1 MNIRQMVIQMTFR
14 VISNGLRGANEIINR
29 LRNGAGGADGA
40 IRRMSAGM
48 QKLNGAAGALI
59 GTLGKVAAAM
69 GVAFS
74 AVAIKNAADEAMNLD
89 NKLRVIYK
97 DDEQGRRAMKDKIFD
112 MANDARGSY
121 TATGDLFYKV
131 ARTSETTG
139 LSLDESARLA
149 EIVSKG
155 LSLSGADT
163 GTAEGAI
170 LQLGQA
176 LSSGV
181 LQGDEL
187 HALNEGAGALM
198 QEMAKS
204 MGVKIGDLKEMG
216 KNGELTSDKVAR
228 AILASGDEI
237 DRQFATHVPTI
248 GQAMQT
254 ISNTWTKTIGD
265 IQDRTNVFGAIAEGL
280 ISGIKYVGNQVRA
293 FMDLLEGKDDG
304 RAEHPILAAFVDGV
318 KAIKNEVDYVKGSIR
333 TFFAI
338 LEGDESERQDH
349 PVLAAYADVAHV
361 LQEKIAA
368 VRKLVQ
374 IFFAVLAGDEET
386 RQENPQFAAFA
397 GGVNAVKEKI
407 EQAKGTL
414 SDYYEMLGL
423 KIRQKQEDGD
433 DGQALDEGQA
443 ARLTELQEEHP
454 LLAQLA
460 DVVTGFGKVWDTI
473 AAFANAIKD
482 TLAGAIGGVVDAV
495 SALGMSWGAVYEDYM
510 AGVASIQQM
519 WANLREYFEA
529 AAPILQFL
537 AYIIGAVLVG
547 AVYVMHRS
555 TALVFRAL
563 AAALEWIS
571 SLLGRIKEYILSLG
585 FDWDS
590 VYEHFLAG
598 IASLQKAWADMQIF
612 IEAIMPL
619 LQFIASF
626 VADGLV
632 AAFFMLE
639 AAVGAVFRALQFVAE
654 VIIYTLVNAFHNLQR
669 VAGIVFDAMAKQIE
683 FVGKALGGL
692 GEIIQWLVDGLTSIL
707 TLGSAVGNM
716 KMPEHQWGD
725 WKNAGG
731 GGYSVTNNKSVY
743 APQYVG
749 MDPDSLSRQP
759 EKDVLNFAKGF

>member
-48 QKLNGAAGALI
+48 QKLNGAAGALV

-216 KNGELTSDKVAR
+216 KNGELTSDRVAR

-254 ISNTWTKTIGD
+254 ISNTWTKTMGD

-280 ISGIKYVGNQVRA
+280 ISGIKYVGGQVHA
-293 FMDLLEGKDDG
+293 FMDLLEGKDEG
-304 RAEHPILAAFVDGV
+304 RAKHPVLAAFVDGV
-318 KAIKNEVDYVKGSIR
+318 KLVKNEIDYVKGSIK
-333 TFFAI
+333 TFFSI
-338 LEGDESERQDH
+338 
-349 PVLAAYADVAHV
+349 
-361 LQEKIAA
+361 
-368 VRKLVQ
+368 
-374 IFFAVLAGDEET
+374 LAGDEDARMEH
-386 RQENPQFAAFA
+386 PALAAFA
-397 GGVNAVKEKI
+397 DAAGILRSRPSRAR
-407 EQAKGTL
+407 
-414 SDYYEMLGL
+414 GL
-423 KIRQKQEDGD
+423 KFWRG
-433 DGQALDEGQA
+433 
-443 ARLTELQEEHP
+443 
-454 LLAQLA
+454 
-460 DVVTGFGKVWDTI
+460 
-473 AAFANAIKD
+473 
-482 TLAGAIGGVVDAV
+482 
-495 SALGMSWGAVYEDYM
+495 VYEDFL
-510 AGVASIQQM
+510 AGVSSIQRM
-519 WANLREYFEA
+519 WANWRATLEA
-529 AAPILQFL
+529 LMPVLQFL
-537 AYIIGAVLVG
+537 AYIVGAVLVG
-547 AVYVMHRS
+547 ALYVMHRS
-555 TALVFRAL
+555 TVLVFRAM
-563 AAALEWIS
+563 ATALEWIS
-571 SLLGRIKEYILSLG
+571 SLFYRIKTAILSMG
-585 FDWDS
+585 FDWDG
-590 VYEHFLAG
+590 VYAHIMTGF
-598 IASLQKAWADMQIF
+598 ASLQKAWASLQPL
-612 IEAIMPL
+612 IEALTPLCLFLADLVGTLLVNEFHKLQIM
-619 LQFIASF
+619 
-626 VADGLV
+626 
-632 AAFFMLE
+632 AAFVFSALQIVVNVIGY
-639 AAVGAVFRALQFVAE
+639 ALVYALYHLQLVSSIVFRA
-654 VIIYTLVNAFHNLQR
+654 I
-669 VAGIVFDAMAKQIE
+669 AKLIE
-683 FVGKALGGL
+683 WVSALLGGL
-692 GEIIQWLVDGLTSIL
+692 GEMIKWLADGLTSIL

-743 APQYVG
+743 APQYFG
-749 MDPDSLSRQP
+749 LDPISLGNQP

>member
-204 MGVKIGDLKEMG
+204 MGVKIGELKEMG
-216 KNGELTSDKVAR
+216 KNGELTSDRVAR

-254 ISNTWTKTIGD
+254 ISNTWTKTMGD

-280 ISGIKYVGNQVRA
+280 ISGIKYVGGQVHA
-293 FMDLLEGKDDG
+293 FMDLLEGKDEG
-304 RAEHPILAAFVDGV
+304 RAEHPVLATFANGV
-318 KAIKNEVDYVKGSIR
+318 KFVKNEIDYVKGSIKTLFAILDGDENAKKQHPVLATYANVVR
-333 TFFAI
+333 LLQSKIETVRGMIKTFFAI
-338 LEGDESERQDH
+338 L
-349 PVLAAYADVAHV
+349 
-361 LQEKIAA
+361 
-368 VRKLVQ
+368 
-374 IFFAVLAGDEET
+374 AGDEEA
-386 RQENPQFAAFA
+386 RRENPRLAAFA
-397 GGVNAVKEKI
+397 DGINAVKQKI
-407 EQAKGTL
+407 EEAKALL

-423 KIRQKQEDGD
+423 KVKKKQDGD
-433 DGQALDEGQA
+433 LDEEQTDG
-443 ARLTELQEEHP
+443 
-454 LLAQLA
+454 LAQLQKEHPVLERMTNA
-460 DVVTGFGKVWDTI
+460 VTGLGKIWDTI
-473 AAFANAIKD
+473 MAIGNAIGSV
-482 TLAGAIGGVVDAV
+482 LMGAIGGVIDTI
-495 SALGMSWGAVYEDYM
+495 SALGVNWDGVYED
-510 AGVASIQQM
+510 
-519 WANLREYFEA
+519 
-529 AAPILQFL
+529 FL
-537 AYIIGAVLVG
+537 L
-547 AVYVMHRS
+547 
-555 TALVFRAL
+555 
-563 AAALEWIS
+563 
-571 SLLGRIKEYILSLG
+571 
-585 FDWDS
+585 
-590 VYEHFLAG
+590 G
-598 IASLQKAWADMQIF
+598 IASIEQAWANMQPL
-612 IEAIMPL
+612 IEAVTPL
-619 LQFIASF
+619 LQFIAYVIGS
-626 VADGLV
+626 VI
-632 AAFFMLE
+632 
-639 AAVGAVFRALQFVAE
+639 VGAVYAFYRTSAFVFRAVAK
-654 VIIYTLVNAFHNLQR
+654 L
-669 VAGIVFDAMAKQIE
+669 IE
-683 FVGKALGGL
+683 WVSALLGGL
-692 GEIIQWLVDGLTSIL
+692 GEMIKWLADGLTSIL

-731 GGYSVTNNKSVY
+731 GGYSLTTNNNTLNATY
-743 APQYVG
+743 NL
-749 MDPDSLSRQP
+749 PDQSSMLAQSQSDQTVFY
-759 EKDVLNFAKGF
+759 KTSF

>member
-1 MNIRQMVIQMTFR
+1 MIIQLAFR
-14 VISNGLRGANEIINR
+14 VAEGGLRGANNLINR
-29 LRNGAGGADGA
+29 LRNGAGSADGA

-74 AVAIKNAADEAMNLD
+74 AVAIKNSADEAMNLD

-216 KNGELTSDKVAR
+216 KNGELTSDRVAR

-254 ISNTWTKTIGD
+254 ISNTWTKTMGD

-280 ISGIKYVGNQVRA
+280 ISGIKYVGGQVHA
-293 FMDLLEGKDDG
+293 FMDLLEGKDEG
-304 RAEHPILAAFVDGV
+304 RAEHPVLAAFVDGV
-318 KAIKNEVDYVKGSIR
+318 KLVKNEIDYVKGSIQTFLAILCGDKDAR
-333 TFFAI
+333 TGHPYLSVLADGVLRYINILRDGMEPVKAFFAI
-338 LEGDESERQDH
+338 LGGDASVRKEYPEIAAFADRINRVIEKIREAKTAAAELFDFWSLNKKQKNGGELTEQESER
-349 PVLAAYADVAHV
+349 YA
-361 LQEKIAA
+361 
-368 VRKLVQ
+368 Q
-374 IFFAVLAGDEET
+374 IQ
-386 RQENPQFAAFA
+386 QENPL
-397 GGVNAVKEKI
+397 AVKFSEV
-407 EQAKGTL
+407 
-414 SDYYEMLGL
+414 
-423 KIRQKQEDGD
+423 
-433 DGQALDEGQA
+433 LD
-443 ARLTELQEEHP
+443 
-454 LLAQLA
+454 
-460 DVVTGFGKVWDTI
+460 GFGKVFQTIMRIREAIISVLGSAIAGIIDAVTSFGLNWEAVETDVLDGI
-473 AAFANAIKD
+473 AA
-482 TLAGAIGGVVDAV
+482 
-495 SALGMSWGAVYEDYM
+495 
-510 AGVASIQQM
+510 IQRA
-519 WANLREYFEA
+519 WANLQ
-529 AAPILQFL
+529 PL
-537 AYIIGAVLVG
+537 
-547 AVYVMHRS
+547 
-555 TALVFRAL
+555 
-563 AAALEWIS
+563 
-571 SLLGRIKEYILSLG
+571 
-585 FDWDS
+585 
-590 VYEHFLAG
+590 
-598 IASLQKAWADMQIF
+598 
-612 IEAIMPL
+612 IEAVTPL
-619 LQFIASF
+619 LQFIAY
-626 VADGLV
+626 
-632 AAFFMLE
+632 
-639 AAVGAVFRALQFVAE
+639 AVGAVIVGALYAMYRTSAFVFKAIAKLIE
-654 VIIYTLVNAFHNLQR
+654 WVSTL
-669 VAGIVFDAMAKQIE
+669 
-683 FVGKALGGL
+683 LGGL
-692 GEIIQWLVDGLTSIL
+692 GEMIKWLADGLTSIL

-725 WKNAGG
+725 WKNVGSGG
-731 GGYSVTNNKSVY
+731 VSLTNNNSTY
-743 APQYVG
+743 APQYYG
-749 MDPDSLSRQP
+749 MDPVSLGTQP
-759 EKDVLNFAKGF
+759 EKDRMFFATGY

>member
-48 QKLNGAAGALI
+48 QKLNGAAGALV

-216 KNGELTSDKVAR
+216 KNGELTSDRVAR

-254 ISNTWTKTIGD
+254 ISNTWTKTMGD

-280 ISGIKYVGNQVRA
+280 ISGIKYVGGQVHA
-293 FMDLLEGKDDG
+293 FMDLLEGKDEG
-304 RAEHPILAAFVDGV
+304 RAKHPVLAAFVDGV
-318 KAIKNEVDYVKGSIR
+318 KLVKNEIDYVKGKVAGFFAALGGDAKAQAEHPTLTSFIEGVTQIR
-333 TFFAI
+333 T
-338 LEGDESERQDH
+338 
-349 PVLAAYADVAHV
+349 
-361 LQEKIAA
+361 KINQTKKSIEDFYELLTLDKKMASGGT
-368 VRKLVQ
+368 LT
-374 IFFAVLAGDEET
+374 DEESARRSELHT
-386 RQENPQFAAFA
+386 ENPLMSRASNILQGFDKM
-397 GGVNAVKEKI
+397 VTYVE
-407 EQAKGTL
+407 TL
-414 SDYYEMLGL
+414 GNTIQRVLG
-423 KIRQKQEDGD
+423 
-433 DGQALDEGQA
+433 A
-443 ARLTELQEEHP
+443 
-454 LLAQLA
+454 
-460 DVVTGFGKVWDTI
+460 
-473 AAFANAIKD
+473 AIKGVSD
-482 TLAGAIGGVVDAV
+482 AISSMGFNWEGIAENW
-495 SALGMSWGAVYEDYM
+495 LKGI
-510 AGVASIQQM
+510 ASIQQ
-519 WANLREYFEA
+519 AYQNLQPFIA
-529 AAPILQFL
+529 AITPLLEVI
-537 AYIIGAVLVG
+537 AYVIGVTIVQG
-547 AVYVMHRS
+547 IY
-555 TALVFRAL
+555 ALGEVASLTFRAIAKL
-563 AAALEWIS
+563 IEWVSAL
-571 SLLGRIKEYILSLG
+571 
-585 FDWDS
+585 
-590 VYEHFLAG
+590 
-598 IASLQKAWADMQIF
+598 
-612 IEAIMPL
+612 
-619 LQFIASF
+619 
-626 VADGLV
+626 
-632 AAFFMLE
+632 
-639 AAVGAVFRALQFVAE
+639 
-654 VIIYTLVNAFHNLQR
+654 
-669 VAGIVFDAMAKQIE
+669 
-683 FVGKALGGL
+683 LGGL
-692 GEIIQWLVDGLTSIL
+692 GETIKWLADGLTSIL
-707 TLGSAVGNM
+707 TLGNAVGNM
-716 KMPEHQWGD
+716 NLSERHWGD
-725 WKNAGG
+725 WNNVGSGG
-731 GGYSVTNNKSVY
+731 VSLTNNNSTY
-743 APQYVG
+743 APQYYG
-749 MDPDSLSRQP
+749 MDPVSLGTQP
-759 EKDVLNFAKGF
+759 EKDRMFFATGY

>member
-155 LSLSGADT
+155 RSLSGADT
-163 GTAEGAI
+163 GTAEAVVM
-170 LQLGQA
+170 QLGQA

-187 HALNEGAGALM
+187 RSLNEGAGALM

-204 MGVKIGDLKEMG
+204 MGVGIGDLKKMG
-216 KNGELTSDKVAR
+216 PAGELTSDRVAR

-254 ISNTWTKTIGD
+254 ISNTWTKTMGD

-280 ISGIKYVGNQVRA
+280 ISGIKYVGGQVHV
-293 FMDLLEGKDDG
+293 FMDLLEGKDEG
-304 RAEHPILAAFVDGV
+304 RAEHPVLAAFVDGV
-318 KAIKNEVDYVKGSIR
+318 KLVKNEIDYVNGSIKAFFSILAGDEDARMEHPALAAFADGLKIIKNMMN
-333 TFFAI
+333 
-338 LEGDESERQDH
+338 
-349 PVLAAYADVAHV
+349 YA
-361 LQEKIAA
+361 KSS
-368 VRKLVQ
+368 VQ
-374 IFFAVLAGDEET
+374 SFFAVLAGEEAAGAW
-386 RQENPQFAAFA
+386 NPKLAALA
-397 GGVNAVKEKI
+397 DGVSAAKEKI
-407 EQAKGTL
+407 EEAKSTFRDFYEILGLAAKKKQDGDLDWELSLRLSRLRDEHSVLARL
-414 SDYYEMLGL
+414 SDVISGMSKIWNTVVALG
-423 KIRQKQEDGD
+423 
-433 DGQALDEGQA
+433 
-443 ARLTELQEEHP
+443 
-454 LLAQLA
+454 
-460 DVVTGFGKVWDTI
+460 
-473 AAFANAIKD
+473 NAIGSI
-482 TLAGAIGGVVDAV
+482 LMGAVGGVIDKI
-495 SALGMSWGAVYEDYM
+495 SALGGNWNDVYEDFLI
-510 AGVASIQQM
+510 GIASIQEA
-519 WANLREYFEA
+519 WAN
-529 AAPILQFL
+529 
-537 AYIIGAVLVG
+537 
-547 AVYVMHRS
+547 
-555 TALVFRAL
+555 
-563 AAALEWIS
+563 
-571 SLLGRIKEYILSLG
+571 
-585 FDWDS
+585 
-590 VYEHFLAG
+590 
-598 IASLQKAWADMQIF
+598 MQPL
-612 IEAIMPL
+612 IEAVTPL
-619 LQFIASF
+619 LQFIAYVIGS
-626 VADGLV
+626 VI
-632 AAFFMLE
+632 
-639 AAVGAVFRALQFVAE
+639 VGAVYAFYRASAFVFRAVAK
-654 VIIYTLVNAFHNLQR
+654 L
-669 VAGIVFDAMAKQIE
+669 IE
-683 FVGKALGGL
+683 WVSALLGGL
-692 GEIIQWLVDGLTSIL
+692 GEMIKWLADGLTSIL

-725 WKNAGG
+725 WKNFGG
-731 GGYSVTNNKSVY
+731 GGYSLTTNNNTLNATY
-743 APQYVG
+743 NL
-749 MDPDSLSRQP
+749 PDQGSMLAQSQSDQTVFY
-759 EKDVLNFAKGF
+759 KTSF

>member
-1 MNIRQMVIQMTFR
+1 MTTREMIIQLAFR
-14 VISNGLRGANEIINR
+14 VADSGLRGANNLIDR
-29 LRNGAGGADGA
+29 LRNGASGADGA

-48 QKLNGAAGALI
+48 QKLNGAAGALV

-204 MGVKIGDLKEMG
+204 MGVKIGDLKKMG
-216 KNGELTSDKVAR
+216 AAGELTSDKVAR
-228 AILASGDEI
+228 AILDSGDEI

-254 ISNTWTKTIGD
+254 ISNTWTKTMGD

-280 ISGIKYVGNQVRA
+280 ISGIKYVGGQVHA
-293 FMDLLEGKDDG
+293 FMDLLEGKDEG
-304 RAEHPILAAFVDGV
+304 RAEHPVLATFANGV
-318 KAIKNEVDYVKGSIR
+318 KFVKNEIDYVKGSIKTLFAILDGDENAKKQHPVLATYANVVR
-333 TFFAI
+333 LLQSKIETVRGMVKTFFAI
-338 LEGDESERQDH
+338 LEGDEEAR
-349 PVLAAYADVAHV
+349 
-361 LQEKIAA
+361 
-368 VRKLVQ
+368 R
-374 IFFAVLAGDEET
+374 
-386 RQENPQFAAFA
+386 ENPRLAAFA
-397 GGVNAVKEKI
+397 DGINAVKQKI
-407 EQAKGTL
+407 EESRALLG
-414 SDYYEMLGL
+414 DYYEMLGL
-423 KIRQKQEDGD
+423 KVKKKQDGD
-433 DGQALDEGQA
+433 LDEEQTD
-443 ARLTELQEEHP
+443 R
-454 LLAQLA
+454 LAQLQKEHPVLEKMTNA
-460 DVVTGFGKVWDTI
+460 VTGLGKIWDTI
-473 AAFANAIKD
+473 MAIGNAIGSV
-482 TLAGAIGGVVDAV
+482 LMGAIGGVVDTI
-495 SALGMSWGAVYEDYM
+495 SALGVNWDGVYED
-510 AGVASIQQM
+510 
-519 WANLREYFEA
+519 
-529 AAPILQFL
+529 FL
-537 AYIIGAVLVG
+537 L
-547 AVYVMHRS
+547 
-555 TALVFRAL
+555 
-563 AAALEWIS
+563 
-571 SLLGRIKEYILSLG
+571 
-585 FDWDS
+585 
-590 VYEHFLAG
+590 G
-598 IASLQKAWADMQIF
+598 IASIEQAWANMQPL
-612 IEAIMPL
+612 IEAVTPL
-619 LQFIASF
+619 LQFIGY
-626 VADGLV
+626 V
-632 AAFFMLE
+632 
-639 AAVGAVFRALQFVAE
+639 VGAVIVGAIYVFYKTSAFVFRAVAK
-654 VIIYTLVNAFHNLQR
+654 L
-669 VAGIVFDAMAKQIE
+669 IE
-683 FVGKALGGL
+683 WVGALLGGL
-692 GEIIQWLVDGLTSIL
+692 GETIKWLADGLTSIL

-731 GGYSVTNNKSVY
+731 GGYSLTTNNNTLNATY
-743 APQYVG
+743 NL
-749 MDPDSLSRQP
+749 PDQGSMLAQSQSDQTVFY
-759 EKDVLNFAKGF
+759 KTSF

>member
-204 MGVKIGDLKEMG
+204 MGVKIGDLKKMG
-216 KNGELTSDKVAR
+216 AAGELTSDKVAR
-228 AILASGDEI
+228 AILDSGDEI

-254 ISNTWTKTIGD
+254 ISNTWTKTMGD

-280 ISGIKYVGNQVRA
+280 ISGIKYVGGQVHA
-293 FMDLLEGKDDG
+293 FMDLLEGKDKG
-304 RAEHPILAAFVDGV
+304 RAEHPVLATFANGV
-318 KAIKNEVDYVKGSIR
+318 KFVKNEIDYVKGSIKTLFAILDGDENAR
-333 TFFAI
+333 KQHPVLQSKIETVRGMVKTFFAI
-338 LEGDESERQDH
+338 LEGDEEAR
-349 PVLAAYADVAHV
+349 
-361 LQEKIAA
+361 
-368 VRKLVQ
+368 R
-374 IFFAVLAGDEET
+374 
-386 RQENPQFAAFA
+386 ENPRLAAFA
-397 GGVNAVKEKI
+397 DGINAVKQKI
-407 EQAKGTL
+407 EESRALLG
-414 SDYYEMLGL
+414 DYYEMLGL
-423 KIRQKQEDGD
+423 KVKKKQDGD
-433 DGQALDEGQA
+433 LDEEQTD
-443 ARLTELQEEHP
+443 R
-454 LLAQLA
+454 LAQLQKEHPVLEKMTNA
-460 DVVTGFGKVWDTI
+460 VTGLGKIWDTI
-473 AAFANAIKD
+473 MAIGNAIGSV
-482 TLAGAIGGVVDAV
+482 LMGAIGGVVDTI
-495 SALGMSWGAVYEDYM
+495 SALGVNWDGVYED
-510 AGVASIQQM
+510 
-519 WANLREYFEA
+519 
-529 AAPILQFL
+529 FL
-537 AYIIGAVLVG
+537 L
-547 AVYVMHRS
+547 
-555 TALVFRAL
+555 
-563 AAALEWIS
+563 
-571 SLLGRIKEYILSLG
+571 
-585 FDWDS
+585 
-590 VYEHFLAG
+590 G
-598 IASLQKAWADMQIF
+598 IASIEQAWANMQPL
-612 IEAIMPL
+612 IEAVTPL
-619 LQFIASF
+619 LQFIGY
-626 VADGLV
+626 V
-632 AAFFMLE
+632 
-639 AAVGAVFRALQFVAE
+639 VGAVIVGAIYVFYKTSAFVFRAVAK
-654 VIIYTLVNAFHNLQR
+654 L
-669 VAGIVFDAMAKQIE
+669 IE
-683 FVGKALGGL
+683 WVSALLGGL
-692 GEIIQWLVDGLTSIL
+692 GEMIKWLADGLTSIL

-725 WKNAGG
+725 WKNFGG
-731 GGYSVTNNKSVY
+731 GGYSLTTNNNTLNATY
-743 APQYVG
+743 NL
-749 MDPDSLSRQP
+749 PDQGSMLAQSQSDQTVFY
-759 EKDVLNFAKGF
+759 KTSS

>member
-216 KNGELTSDKVAR
+216 KNGELTSDRVAR

-254 ISNTWTKTIGD
+254 ISNTWTKTMGD

-280 ISGIKYVGNQVRA
+280 ISGIKYVGGQVHA
-293 FMDLLEGKDDG
+293 FMDLLEGKDEG
-304 RAEHPILAAFVDGV
+304 RAEHPVLAAFANGV
-318 KAIKNEVDYVKGSIR
+318 KLVKNEVDYVKGSIKAFFSILGGDEDAR
-333 TFFAI
+333 TEHPVLAIYADAAGILREKIETVRGLVKTFFAI
-338 LEGDESERQDH
+338 L
-349 PVLAAYADVAHV
+349 
-361 LQEKIAA
+361 
-368 VRKLVQ
+368 
-374 IFFAVLAGDEET
+374 AGEENA
-386 RQENPQFAAFA
+386 RQENPML
-397 GGVNAVKEKI
+397 
-407 EQAKGTL
+407 AK
-414 SDYYEMLGL
+414 
-423 KIRQKQEDGD
+423 
-433 DGQALDEGQA
+433 
-443 ARLTELQEEHP
+443 
-454 LLAQLA
+454 LA
-460 DVVTGFGKVWDTI
+460 DVAVGFNKVWETVV
-473 AAFANAIKD
+473 AFANAIKEM
-482 TLAGAIGGVVDAV
+482 LAGAFGGIIDTVG
-495 SALGMSWGAVYEDYM
+495 SLGFLWRGVYEDFL
-510 AGVASIQQM
+510 AGVSSIQRM
-519 WANLREYFEA
+519 WANWRATLEA
-529 AAPILQFL
+529 LMPVLQFL
-537 AYIIGAVLVG
+537 AYIVGAVLVG
-547 AVYVMHRS
+547 ALYVMHRS
-555 TALVFRAL
+555 TVLVFRAM
-563 AAALEWIS
+563 ATALEWVS
-571 SLLGRIKEYILSLG
+571 SLFYRIKTAILSMG
-585 FDWDS
+585 FDWDG
-590 VYEHFLAG
+590 VYAHLMAG
-598 IASLQKAWADMQIF
+598 LVSLQKAWASLQPL
-612 IEAIMPL
+612 IEALTPL
-619 LQFIASF
+619 CLFLADLVGTYLVNEFAKLQAIASF
-626 VADGLV
+626 VFG
-632 AAFFMLE
+632 
-639 AAVGAVFRALQFVAE
+639 ALQLVVEA
-654 VIIYTLVNAFHNLQR
+654 IGYTLVTALYNLQT
-669 VAGIVFDAMAKQIE
+669 VAGIVFRAIAKLIE
-683 FVGKALGGL
+683 WVSALLGGL
-692 GEIIQWLVDGLTSIL
+692 GEMIKWLADGLTSIL

-743 APQYVG
+743 APQYFG
-749 MDPDSLSRQP
+749 LDPISLGNQP

>member
-1 MNIRQMVIQMTFR
+1 MTTREMIIHLAFK
-14 VISNGLRGANEIINR
+14 VASAGLQGANNLINR
-29 LRNGAGGADGA
+29 LRNGAGSADGA

-48 QKLNGAAGALI
+48 QKLNGAAGALV

-204 MGVKIGDLKEMG
+204 MGVKIGDLKKMG
-216 KNGELTSDKVAR
+216 AAGELTSDKVAR
-228 AILASGDEI
+228 AILDSGDEI

-254 ISNTWTKTIGD
+254 ISNTWTKTMGD

-280 ISGIKYVGNQVRA
+280 ISGIKYVGGQVHV
-293 FMDLLEGKDDG
+293 FMDLLEGKDEG
-304 RAEHPILAAFVDGV
+304 RAEHPALAAFVDGV
-318 KAIKNEVDYVKGSIR
+318 KLVKNEIDYVKGSIKA
-333 TFFAI
+333 FFAI
-338 LEGDESERQDH
+338 LGGDEEARMEH
-349 PVLAAYADVAHV
+349 PVLATYADAAGI
-361 LQEKIAA
+361 LREKIET
-368 VRKLVQ
+368 VRGMVKT
-374 IFFAVLAGDEET
+374 FFSILAGDEDA
-386 RQENPQFAAFA
+386 RQENPQLASFAD
-397 GGVNAVKEKI
+397 GINAIKQKI
-407 EQAKGTL
+407 EEAKALL

-423 KIRQKQEDGD
+423 KVKKKHDGD
-433 DGQALDEGQA
+433 LDEGQTD
-443 ARLTELQEEHP
+443 R
-454 LLAQLA
+454 LAQLQKEHPVLEKMTNA
-460 DVVTGFGKVWDTI
+460 VTGLGKIWDTI
-473 AAFANAIKD
+473 MAIGNAIGSV
-482 TLAGAIGGVVDAV
+482 LMGAIGGVIDTI
-495 SALGMSWGAVYEDYM
+495 SALGVNWDGVYED
-510 AGVASIQQM
+510 
-519 WANLREYFEA
+519 
-529 AAPILQFL
+529 FL
-537 AYIIGAVLVG
+537 L
-547 AVYVMHRS
+547 
-555 TALVFRAL
+555 
-563 AAALEWIS
+563 
-571 SLLGRIKEYILSLG
+571 
-585 FDWDS
+585 
-590 VYEHFLAG
+590 G
-598 IASLQKAWADMQIF
+598 IASIEQAWANMQPL
-612 IEAIMPL
+612 IEAVTPL
-619 LQFIASF
+619 LQFIAYVIGS
-626 VADGLV
+626 VI
-632 AAFFMLE
+632 
-639 AAVGAVFRALQFVAE
+639 VGAIYVFYRTSAFVFRAVAK
-654 VIIYTLVNAFHNLQR
+654 L
-669 VAGIVFDAMAKQIE
+669 IE
-683 FVGKALGGL
+683 WVSDLLGGL
-692 GEIIQWLVDGLTSIL
+692 GEMIKWLADGLTSIL

-731 GGYSVTNNKSVY
+731 GGYSLTTNNNTLNATY
-743 APQYVG
+743 NL
-749 MDPDSLSRQP
+749 PDQGSMLAQSQSDQTVFY
-759 EKDVLNFAKGF
+759 KTSF

>member
-1 MNIRQMVIQMTFR
+1 MIIQLAFR
-14 VISNGLRGANEIINR
+14 VAEGGLRGANNLINR
-29 LRNGAGGADGA
+29 LRNGAGSADGA

-48 QKLNGAAGALI
+48 QKLNGAAGALV

-112 MANDARGSY
+112 MANEARGSY

-204 MGVKIGDLKEMG
+204 MGVKIGDLKAMG
-216 KNGELTSDKVAR
+216 AAGELTSDKVAR

-254 ISNTWTKTIGD
+254 ISNTWTKTMGD

-280 ISGIKYVGNQVRA
+280 ISGIKYVGGQVHV
-293 FMDLLEGKDDG
+293 FMDLLEGKDEG
-304 RAEHPILAAFVDGV
+304 RAEHPVLAAFVDDV
-318 KAIKNEVDYVKGSIR
+318 KVIKNEIDYAKGSIQTFFTILHGDKDAR
-333 TFFAI
+333 EGHPYLSFLADGVLRYINILKDGMKPVKAFFAI
-338 LEGDESERQDH
+338 LGGDAS
-349 PVLAAYADVAHV
+349 
-361 LQEKIAA
+361 
-368 VRKLVQ
+368 VRK
-374 IFFAVLAGDEET
+374 EYPE
-386 RQENPQFAAFA
+386 
-397 GGVNAVKEKI
+397 
-407 EQAKGTL
+407 
-414 SDYYEMLGL
+414 
-423 KIRQKQEDGD
+423 
-433 DGQALDEGQA
+433 
-443 ARLTELQEEHP
+443 
-454 LLAQLA
+454 
-460 DVVTGFGKVWDTI
+460 I
-473 AAFANAIKD
+473 AAFADRINRVIEKIREAKTAAVELFDFWSLNKKQKNGEDLTEQESERYAQIQQENPLAVKFSEVLDGFGKIFQTIMRIREAIISV
-482 TLAGAIGGVVDAV
+482 LGSAIAGIIDAV
-495 SALGMSWGAVYEDYM
+495 TSFGLNWEAVETDVLDGI
-510 AGVASIQQM
+510 AAIQRA
-519 WANLREYFEA
+519 WANLQ
-529 AAPILQFL
+529 PL
-537 AYIIGAVLVG
+537 
-547 AVYVMHRS
+547 
-555 TALVFRAL
+555 
-563 AAALEWIS
+563 
-571 SLLGRIKEYILSLG
+571 
-585 FDWDS
+585 
-590 VYEHFLAG
+590 
-598 IASLQKAWADMQIF
+598 
-612 IEAIMPL
+612 IEAVTPL
-619 LQFIASF
+619 LQFIAY
-626 VADGLV
+626 
-632 AAFFMLE
+632 
-639 AAVGAVFRALQFVAE
+639 AVGAVIVGALYAMYRTSAFVFKA
-654 VIIYTLVNAFHNLQR
+654 I
-669 VAGIVFDAMAKQIE
+669 AKLIE
-683 FVGKALGGL
+683 WVSALLGGL
-692 GEIIQWLVDGLTSIL
+692 GEMIKWLADGLTSIL

-743 APQYVG
+743 APQYFG
-749 MDPDSLSRQP
+749 LDPISLGNQP